1 MLCLAAVGTQGPD
14 QEGACGL
21 DAEAL
26 QQLLGAA
33 AGQQPGSKGGT
44 TAGSG
49 WAGSRFWKYRSAAAA
64 TARMAAGGSSSGGAV
79 KRAAPGTS
87 KGR

>member
-1 MLCLAAVGTQGPD
+1 VGTQDPD

-21 DAEAL
+21 DPEAL

-64 TARMAAGGSSSGGAV
+64 TARMAAGGSSSSGGAV
-79 KRAAPGTS
+79 KRAAASGS

>member
-1 MLCLAAVGTQGPD
+1 MGTQDPD

-64 TARMAAGGSSSGGAV
+64 TARMAAGGSSSSGGAV
-79 KRAAPGTS
+79 KRAAAATS